1 MKPQGFMN
9 VTLEDCFEQNEEKEL
24 LNGPNQ
30 IYCNNCHRQSN
41 AYSYNK
47 INTCP
52 EVLTIILNRGKG
64 LEFDVEF
71 RFPMK
76 INIEKYVIEKNCDTN
91 YELIGVITH
100 LGPSNMGGH
109 FIAYCKSPKNNK
121 WYCKNDAQ
129 VNECTNVESEINSRG
144 IPYVLFYQRINN
156 VSYQKESNDGG
167 PEDNNKKGKFILYVK
182 NGDKEGYIDING
194 DGEMLYIVIDELKK
208 RYPWIPNDGTA
219 LNQNYNNLNNYQTKK
234 ENGLKNGD
242 KIIIA

>member
-1 MKPQGFMN
+1 MSRS
-9 VTLEDCFEQNEEKEL
+9 
-24 LNGPNQ
+24 
-30 IYCNNCHRQSN
+30 I
-41 AYSYNK
+41 
-47 INTCP
+47 
-52 EVLTIILNRGKG
+52 RGKG

-109 FIAYCKSPKNNK
+109 FIAYCKSPNDYK
-121 WYCKNDAQ
+121 WYCYNDAQ

-156 VSYQKESNDGG
+156 VSYQKESNEGG
-167 PEDNNKKGKFILYVK
+167 PEDNNKKSNSSFTLYVK
-182 NGDKEGYIDING
+182 HSDKEGFIDINE
-194 DGEMLYIVIDELKK
+194 DNEMLYTIIDKIRNK
-208 RYPWIPNDGTA
+208 YPWIPKEGTA
-219 LNQNYNNLNNYQTKK
+219 YTENYNNLKNYLSIKD
-234 ENGLKNGD
+234 NGLKNGD